1 MDVLQSRIEK
11 VLLPIGTWLG
21 ENRYL
26 TILRKA
32 FMAVMPLTIT
42 GSIALIIQFFP
53 FIDKIIPADIMMEIS
68 NFLGVV
74 SSASLSL
81 AALFLC
87 ASIGY
92 YYTKEEG
99 HEALFGAIVGF
110 SSFLIVT
117 PLEMAVEGLEG
128 MLSGVIPMTWLGG
141 QGLFVAIIIG
151 FLSSFLFNKLM
162 KSRYTIKLPD
172 SVPPMVTE
180 PFKVLIP
187 QFLTFI
193 VLAAI
198 RYGISFTAF
207 GDIHTL
213 VFDILQTPLMAL
225 GTSLPAS
232 IIVVIFIQLM
242 WFMGLHGQN
251 IAGAVMDP
259 IWQAAMIANLTAVQN
274 GGTPQYIFTSQF
286 FTGFIWMQFS
296 SLIIACLI
304 FAKSEQLKAVG
315 KLSIGSACFNIS
327 EPIVFGGPVV
337 FNFILLIPWV
347 LSMVVYVII
356 TWASMALGICPLPLG
371 TNIPW
376 TTPPLISGWLITGSP
391 MGAVLQIVN
400 VIVGIFVYLPFVKM
414 YDKQLVEE
422 ESRAQS

>member
-1 MDVLQSRIEK
+1 
-11 VLLPIGTWLG
+11 
-21 ENRYL
+21 
-26 TILRKA
+26 
-32 FMAVMPLTIT
+32 MAVMPLTIT

-172 SVPPMVTE
+172 SVPPIDRKSTR
-180 PFKVLIP
+180 LN
-187 QFLTFI
+187 
-193 VLAAI
+193 
-198 RYGISFTAF
+198 SSH
-207 GDIHTL
+207 IH
-213 VFDILQTPLMAL
+213 
-225 GTSLPAS
+225 
-232 IIVVIFIQLM
+232 
-242 WFMGLHGQN
+242 
-251 IAGAVMDP
+251 
-259 IWQAAMIANLTAVQN
+259 
-274 GGTPQYIFTSQF
+274 
-286 FTGFIWMQFS
+286 
-296 SLIIACLI
+296 
-304 FAKSEQLKAVG
+304 
-315 KLSIGSACFNIS
+315 
-327 EPIVFGGPVV
+327 
-337 FNFILLIPWV
+337 
-347 LSMVVYVII
+347 
-356 TWASMALGICPLPLG
+356 
-371 TNIPW
+371 
-376 TTPPLISGWLITGSP
+376 
-391 MGAVLQIVN
+391 
-400 VIVGIFVYLPFVKM
+400 
-414 YDKQLVEE
+414 
-422 ESRAQS
+422 